1 MDYMHTLTLLQQHL
15 RYCREPTMASDVCSH
30 VKVVVR
36 VRPANDTE
44 KRENC
49 RNVIQVVDS
58 HMLIFDP
65 KEEDTPCFGS
75 QRVQNRN
82 INKRANKDLKFV
94 FDHVFN
100 ENSTQVE
107 VFENTTKGV
116 LDGVMNG
123 FNCAVFA
130 YGATGA
136 GKTHTM
142 LGSENDPG
150 VMYHTMKELFK
161 RMDAAK
167 EEKEF
172 TVAFSY
178 LEVYNEQIRDLL
190 ANAGPLAVR
199 EDSSKGVVVQGLT
212 LHQPKSAQHILEA
225 LDSGNRNRTQH
236 PTDMNATSSRSHAV
250 FQVYLRQQDKTAS
263 LNPNVCVAKMS
274 LIDLAGS
281 ERASATKAKGAR
293 FREGAN
299 INRSLLALGNVINAL
314 ADPKSKKAHIP
325 YRDSK
330 LTRLLKDSLG
340 GNCRTVMIAS
350 VSPSS
355 KSYDDTHNT
364 LKYANR
370 AKEIKSSLKSNV
382 VSLDSHIG
390 QYAVICEKQRQEIV
404 QLKQKLKEYEE
415 KNMVPVSSLKQAEFK
430 RVSESLQQIFLNRA
444 QIRREQLDL
453 ERQLK
458 ENELRQRYSEEDNL
472 QVQCFCAKEK
482 TEKATCKHERKVAS
496 LRTQQQHIC
505 KRLQEAETR
514 FLDNDGLLHR
524 IENEIKLLKSNGQT
538 SEVLEKDLH
547 CHRLELEVKDLK
559 QHIKQMVQ
567 LTALQDQEN
576 KRIQKMVN
584 ILLPAYSRHYSA
596 LHAVGLVTV
605 TDERENHE
613 IEHLLLRER
622 GVVWAD
628 QKGVGQ
634 QLKGEGTGV
643 ESWERNEAGNSGL
656 GSELAPVLSF
666 SQLLYHQSS
675 PCSAEGRA
683 TRTSLCKAAPSGR
696 ENQTDMKP
704 EPRPRMPIRRNLS
717 ASLPPQS
724 PRTVARAQVFEEGMF
739 PLQCTP
745 EPAQKNVLSLPLSSS
760 SAMDPNM
767 TFEVLDNDDD
777 DRAASNAPTVIISSK
792 ASKSTDFSGPCQL
805 LRPPKANEG
814 NQIANKRPPFPS
826 LQDVKRANPTYM
838 DMTSAAQ
845 GKRKFNRIREDLSQG
860 HSAPK
865 RIKKDPPVA
874 QRPLRVH
881 RFTGSEEN
889 KARRVVRSISEG
901 NLSLFE
907 PQKSKSIFYKTSQ
920 QLKRVTKH
928 L

>member
-1 MDYMHTLTLLQQHL
+1 
-15 RYCREPTMASDVCSH
+15 MASDVCSH

-36 VRPANDTE
+36 VRPANDRE

-49 RNVIQVVDS
+49 RNVVQVVDN

-65 KEEDTPCFGS
+65 REEDASCFGA
-75 QRVQNRN
+75 QRLRNRN
-82 INKRANKDLKFV
+82 LNKRANKDLKFV
-94 FDHVFN
+94 FDNVFG
-100 ENSTQVE
+100 ENSTQADI
-107 VFENTTKGV
+107 FENTTKGV

-123 FNCAVFA
+123 FNCTVFA

-142 LGSENDPG
+142 LGSQNDPG
-150 VMYHTMKELFK
+150 VMYRTMKELFK
-161 RMDAAK
+161 RMDDAK

-172 TVAFSY
+172 AVAFSY

-212 LHQPKSAQHILEA
+212 LHQPKSAEHILEA

-250 FQVYLRQQDKTAS
+250 FQIYLRQQDKTAS

-281 ERASATKAKGAR
+281 ERASATNAKGAR
-293 FREGAN
+293 LREGAN

-340 GNCRTVMIAS
+340 GNCRTVMIAN

-390 QYAVICEKQRQEIV
+390 QYAVICEKQRQEIL

-415 KNMVPVSSLKQAEFK
+415 RNVVPGVSSNTVSSQKQAEIK
-430 RVSESLQQIFLNRA
+430 RVSEALQSIFSSRA

-472 QVQCFCAKEK
+472 QVQYFCAKEK
-482 TEKATCKHERKVAS
+482 TEKATCKHERKIAS

-505 KRLQEAETR
+505 KRLKEAETR
-514 FLDNDGLLHR
+514 FLDNDGWLHR
-524 IENEIKLLKSNGQT
+524 VENEIKLLKSNDKT
-538 SEVLEKDLH
+538 SEILEKDLYH
-547 CHRLELEVKDLK
+547 HRLELQANDLK
-559 QHIKQMVQ
+559 QQIKQIVE

-576 KRIQKMVN
+576 KRMQKMLN
-584 ILLPAYSRHYSA
+584 ILLPAYNRQYSK
-596 LHAVGLVTV
+596 LHGEGLLKVA
-605 TDERENHE
+605 DELENHE
-613 IEHLLLRER
+613 LEQLLLRER

-628 QKGVGQ
+628 QEGVEQ
-634 QLKGEGTGV
+634 QLKGEGIGV
-643 ESWERNEAGNSGL
+643 EPQEANRAGNVHSNA
-656 GSELAPVLSF
+656 LAPMLSF
-666 SQLLYHQSS
+666 SHLLYHQSS
-675 PCSAEGRA
+675 PCSAEGPRK
-683 TRTSLCKAAPSGR
+683 RTSLCKAAPSPKVEG
-696 ENQTDMKP
+696 NQRSVSQEAP
-704 EPRPRMPIRRNLS
+704 PRMPIRRNLS

-724 PRTVARAQVFEEGMF
+724 PRTKAKAQVFKEDMF

-745 EPAQKNVLSLPLSSS
+745 EPPQKTVRALPPSSHTS
-760 SAMDPNM
+760 MDPNM

-777 DRAASNAPTVIISSK
+777 QAASNATIILSCGSPC
-792 ASKSTDFSGPCQL
+792 KSISTKVLGPSEL
-805 LRPPKANEG
+805 IDPPRINEG
-814 NQIANKRPPFPS
+814 NQSLNKRQQLPS
-826 LQDVKRANPTYM
+826 LQEVRRAKPTYM

-845 GKRKFNRIREDLSQG
+845 GKRKFNRIKEELTQG
-860 HSAPK
+860 FSAPK
-865 RIKKDPPVA
+865 RIKKDPSVTR
-874 QRPLRVH
+874 RPLRVQ
-881 RFTGSEEN
+881 RFAGSEEN
-889 KARRVVRSISEG
+889 RPQRVVRSISEG
-901 NLSLFE
+901 NLTLLE
-907 PQKSKSIFYKTSQ
+907 PQKSRSIFYKASQ
-920 QLKRVTKH
+920 QVKRVTKRM
-928 L
+928 

>member
-1 MDYMHTLTLLQQHL
+1 
-15 RYCREPTMASDVCSH
+15 MASDVCNH

-36 VRPANDTE
+36 VRPTSECE

-49 RNVIQVVDS
+49 RNVVKVVDS
-58 HMLIFDP
+58 NMLVFDP
-65 KEEDTPCFGS
+65 KEEDMSCFGS
-75 QRVQNRN
+75 QRVRNRN

-100 ENSTQVE
+100 ENSTQADI
-107 VFENTTKGV
+107 FENTTKGV

-123 FNCAVFA
+123 FNSTVFA

-142 LGSENDPG
+142 LGSQNDPG
-150 VMYHTMKELFK
+150 VMYRTMKELFK
-161 RMDAAK
+161 RMDDAK

-172 TVAFSY
+172 AVAFSY

-212 LHQPKSAQHILEA
+212 LHQPKSAEHILEA

-263 LNPNVCVAKMS
+263 LNPNVCIAKMS

-281 ERASATKAKGAR
+281 ERASATNAKGAR
-293 FREGAN
+293 LREGAN

-314 ADPKSKKAHIP
+314 ADPKSKKTHIP

-340 GNCRTVMIAS
+340 GNCRTVMIAN

-355 KSYDDTHNT
+355 KSYDDTCNT

-390 QYAVICEKQRQEIV
+390 QYAEICEKQRQEIL
-404 QLKQKLKEYEE
+404 QLKQKLKQYEE
-415 KNMVPVSSLKQAEFK
+415 KNLVPGAPNTIPSRKQAELK
-430 RVSESLQQIFLNRA
+430 RVSEALQRIFTSRA

-472 QVQCFCAKEK
+472 QVQYLCAKEK
-482 TEKATCKHERKVAS
+482 TEKATCKHNRKIAS
-496 LRTQQQHIC
+496 LCTQQQHIS
-505 KRLQEAETR
+505 KRLKEAGAR
-514 FLDNDGLLHR
+514 FLDNDSMLHR
-524 IENEIKLLKSNGQT
+524 IENEVKLLKSDNQT
-538 SEVLEKDLH
+538 SEVLERDLH
-547 CHRLELEVKDLK
+547 CHRLELQVNDLK

-576 KRIQKMVN
+576 KRMQKMVN
-584 ILLPAYSRHYSA
+584 ILLPAFSRHYSVLSGA
-596 LHAVGLVTV
+596 GLATS
-605 TDERENHE
+605 TDEVENHE
-613 IEHLLLRER
+613 LEHLVLRER

-628 QKGVGQ
+628 QEGVGQ
-634 QLKGEGTGV
+634 QPKGEEIGE
-643 ESWERNEAGNSGL
+643 ESQETNSA
-656 GSELAPVLSF
+656 GSELAPALSF
-666 SQLLYHQSS
+666 SHLLYHESS
-675 PCSAEGRA
+675 PCSAENRCETIFSRA
-683 TRTSLCKAAPSGR
+683 ASSPKDRR
-696 ENQTDMKP
+696 NQTDTKQ
-704 EPRPRMPIRRNLS
+704 EPIPKMPIRRNLCT
-717 ASLPPQS
+717 SLPPHS
-724 PRTVARAQVFEEGMF
+724 PQIGVKTQHFEEGLC

-745 EPAQKNVLSLPLSSS
+745 EPAKQTVKVLPVSSV

-767 TFEVLDNDDD
+767 TFEVFDNDDQT
-777 DRAASNAPTVIISSK
+777 ASNATIIISDGSPCQSSK
-792 ASKSTDFSGPCQL
+792 PTDFLGL
-805 LRPPKANEG
+805 NRPPLPPKTNEG
-814 NQIANKRPPFPS
+814 NQVLAKRQQNLT
-826 LQDVKRANPTYM
+826 LQDVRRANPTYM
-838 DMTSAAQ
+838 SMTSAAQ
-845 GKRKFNRIREDLSQG
+845 GKRKFNGIREESPHPLTM
-860 HSAPK
+860 PK
-865 RIKKDPPVA
+865 RIRKDPSVT
-874 QRPLRVH
+874 RKPLRVH
-881 RFTGSEEN
+881 RLAGLEEN
-889 KARRVVRSISEG
+889 KPRRVVRSISEG
-901 NLSLFE
+901 NLSLLE

-920 QLKRVTKH
+920 HLKRVAKRM
-928 L
+928 